1 MYKLIIKS
9 AETGA
14 VLRAC
19 VSNNEN
25 LMEYT
30 NNWLNENGLTPDK
43 VIVDITTLSD
53 ESKQHYNEENRNSNS
68 R

>member
-9 AETGA
+9 AETGV

-25 LMEYT
+25 PMEYA
-30 NNWLNENGLTPDK
+30 NQWLNENGLTPDK
-43 VIVDITTLSD
+43 VIVDITTLRD
-53 ESKQHYNEENRNSNS
+53 ESKQHYSNRDGNINS
-68 R
+68 